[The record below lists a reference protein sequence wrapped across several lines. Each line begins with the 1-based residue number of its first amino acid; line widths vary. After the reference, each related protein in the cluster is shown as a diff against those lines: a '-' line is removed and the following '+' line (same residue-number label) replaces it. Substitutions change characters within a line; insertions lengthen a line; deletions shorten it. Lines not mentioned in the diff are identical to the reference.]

1 MRELNLGMNFF
12 GGHDTGIFA
21 IFDDDCYGLLEE
33 RVTRFKHDALFPID
47 AIEEMLRYKRIDPKA
62 IEQLHVGV
70 ATLEFENRLLP
81 QMSYE
86 MTQSLRS
93 MLTPPDSPLFI
104 KEYTRKKEAL
114 RDKGRFSQMMTFLT
128 NPHGRRY
135 LMMQLTGKKR
145 PLREIV
151 MTHLQRIF
159 VHAKIDLSFYE
170 HHLCHAYSSF
180 YASDFAEA
188 MIFSFD
194 GYGDGLFAKLYLADK
209 EGRFTPIGESANVY
223 VPNTEKYA
231 FADNGKLS
239 VGNIYSI
246 FTHLLGFTPLADEGK
261 VEALAAFGDHRNS
274 LYERLTEGYRID
286 GEHLAIRLDASV
298 YDALFA
304 PASIKHIFKELSRE
318 EIAAAVQR
326 FAEET
331 ALSLLRAA
339 QKRHPASAL
348 ALCGGVTANVIMNL
362 RIFETLFKHLFITPA
377 MGDDG
382 IAQGAALLK
391 LFERFPQKR
400 GEFRFP
406 QMPYLGSAYTEEE
419 VEAALQKGD
428 YAYEYLGEAAWERA
442 AELVA
447 SGKIGALF
455 SGRMEFGPRALG
467 NRTIV
472 ADVRN
477 REIQKILNKEIKNR
491 PLFQPFCPSILE
503 EERERLFEKSY
514 PNKHMTIAFRL
525 KEEHAEAIPGA
536 VHVDLTARAQFVE
549 KRDNPRYYRFLK
561 KIRELTGYGVAINTS
576 FNRHGRTM
584 VLSPEHALRDFA
596 DTNLDFLVMEGY
608 LIQRGEDGV

>member
-1 MRELNLGMNFF
+1 MKELTLGMNFF

-21 IFDDDCYGLLEE
+21 IFEDDCYGLLEE
-33 RVTRFKHDALFPID
+33 RVTRFKHDALFPLG
-47 AIEEMLRYKRIDPKA
+47 AIEEMLRYKRIDPEKV
-62 IEQLHVGV
+62 ERLHVGV

-81 QMSYE
+81 EKSYE
-86 MTQSLRS
+86 MTRALRS
-93 MLTPPDSPLFI
+93 MLSSPGEPLYI

-114 RDKGRFSQMMTFLT
+114 RQKGKLAQSAAFLAD
-128 NPHGRRY
+128 PDGRRY
-135 LMMQLTGKKR
+135 LRMQLTGKKR

-151 MTHLQRIF
+151 TNHLKRIF
-159 VHAKIDLSFYE
+159 PRSKLDLNFYE

-180 YASDFAEA
+180 YASDFEEA

-194 GYGDGLFAKLYLADK
+194 GYGDGLFAKLYLVDK
-209 EGRFTPIGESANVY
+209 EGKFEPIGESANVY
-223 VPNTEKYA
+223 VPNTRKYD
-231 FADNGKLS
+231 FADNGYLS

-261 VEALAAFGDHRNS
+261 VEALAAFGDYRNA
-274 LYERLTEGYRID
+274 LYERLCEGYAID
-286 GEHLAIRLDASV
+286 EERLSIRLDASV

-304 PASIKHIFKELSRE
+304 PESIERIFDDLSRE
-318 EIAAAVQR
+318 AIAAAVQH
-326 FAEET
+326 FAEES
-331 ALSLLRAA
+331 ALALLRAA
-339 QKRHPASAL
+339 KRRHLASAL

-362 RIFETLFKHLFITPA
+362 RIFETLFDDLFITPA

-391 LFERFPQKR
+391 YFERFPDRKK
-400 GEFRFP
+400 EFRFP
-406 QMPYLGSAYTEEE
+406 QMPYLGSAYTKEEIE
-419 VEAALQKGD
+419 PLLLNGR
-428 YAYEYLGEAAWERA
+428 YRYEDLGEAAWEKA

-447 SGKIGALF
+447 AGKIGALF

-477 REIQKILNKEIKNR
+477 KEIQKILNKEIKNR

-503 EERERLFEKSY
+503 EERERLFERSY

-525 KEEHAEAIPGA
+525 KREHAEAIPGA
-536 VHVDLTARAQFVE
+536 VHIDLTARAQFVE
-549 KRDNPRYYRFLK
+549 EHDNPRYYRFLK
-561 KIRELTGYGVAINTS
+561 KIRDLTGYGVAINTS

-584 VLSPEHALRDFA
+584 VLSPEHALQDFA

-608 LIQRGEDGV
+608 LIQREGA